1 MMPRR
6 IAAQQR
12 FKALM
17 SFQEAAQSLRAD
29 GKVRINAGHF
39 SIEEL
44 EAAAALAA
52 ERQASLIIENLK
64 ACTCADIARINA
76 AGGRQVSFADLHLI

>member
-1 MMPRR
+1 
-6 IAAQQR
+6 
-12 FKALM
+12 M
-17 SFQEAAQSLRAD
+17 SFQEAAQSLCAD

-52 ERQASLIIENLK
+52 EQEACLIIDNLK

-76 AGGRQVSFADLHLI
+76 AGGRQVSFADIHLI

>member
-1 MMPRR
+1 
-6 IAAQQR
+6 
-12 FKALM
+12 M
-17 SFQEAAQSLRAD
+17 SFQECAHSLRNE

-52 ERQASLIIENLK
+52 KEHASLIIDNLK
-64 ACTCADIARINA
+64 ACSCADIARINA
-76 AGGRQVSFADLHLI
+76 AGGRQVSFAGIHLI

>member
-1 MMPRR
+1 
-6 IAAQQR
+6 
-12 FKALM
+12 M
-17 SFQEAAQSLRAD
+17 SYQECARSLRNE

-52 ERQASLIIENLK
+52 KEHASLIIDNLK
-64 ACTCADIARINA
+64 ACSCADIARINA
-76 AGGRQVSFADLHLI
+76 AGGRQVSFADIHLI

>member
-1 MMPRR
+1 
-6 IAAQQR
+6 
-12 FKALM
+12 M
-17 SFQEAAQSLRAD
+17 SFQECASSLRNE

-52 ERQASLIIENLK
+52 SEHACLIIDNLK
-64 ACTCADIARINA
+64 ACSCADIARINA
-76 AGGRQVSFADLHLI
+76 AGGRQVSFSDIHLI

>member
-1 MMPRR
+1 
-6 IAAQQR
+6 
-12 FKALM
+12 M
-17 SFQEAAQSLRAD
+17 SFQECARSLRNE
-29 GKVRINAGHF
+29 GRVRINAGEF

-52 ERQASLIIENLK
+52 ERHACLIIDNLK

-76 AGGRQVSFADLHLI
+76 AGGRQVSFADIHLI